1 MPIQNKILESIRCL
15 LLSYLLTIVLLLL
28 LAFLVFQCNLSSSI
42 VNVIIVCIY
51 IVTCFL
57 GGFRL
62 GKKVEER
69 RFLWGLILGL
79 CYIALLI
86 LVSAM
91 ANHGI
96 QLFSTSN
103 ITAILL
109 CLGGG
114 MLGGMVS

>member
-15 LLSYLLTIVLLLL
+15 LLSYLLTILLLLL
-28 LAFLVFQCNLSSSI
+28 LAFLVFQFNLASGI
-42 VNVIIVCIY
+42 VNVTIICIY
-51 IVTCFL
+51 IITCFL

-62 GKKVEER
+62 GKKVEDR

-86 LVSAM
+86 LVSAIV
-91 ANHGI
+91 NHGI
-96 QLFSTSN
+96 SLTSTTN
-103 ITAILL
+103 ITAMIL